1 MGADPEDVG
10 RAGVFVLSPSD
21 PETEALEEHEER
33 SDKVWKHEAVSR
45 AELFGRGT
53 VPDSVHPFFQP
64 VPFFYGGCCAPRW
77 SRPRA
82 LHQCRQKQIASAA
95 WCRSRGGLLPRG
107 WKGATLRV
115 ECKPGKP
122 GCSLENALEAQ
133 SLFRNW
139 LWENCELQ
147 CHRPRINAET
157 RAHARLRDPDCDDFL
172 EFPEPEPEPKNAA
185 EVAEGQKSGPRAG
198 ERNGADDLRGDCL
211 VASTFTDAVRTRVPI
226 DPWCGDS
233 VRWGLPETGCGL
245 PELTPW

>member
-33 SDKVWKHEAVSR
+33 SDKVWKQEAVSR

-107 WKGATLRV
+107 WKGATLRGRV
-115 ECKPGKP
+115 QARQARLQSRERLGGPEFVSELAVGELRTTVSPSKNQRRDPG
-122 GCSLENALEAQ
+122 ARA
-133 SLFRNW
+133 
-139 LWENCELQ
+139 
-147 CHRPRINAET
+147 IT
-157 RAHARLRDPDCDDFL
+157 RASAILTAMTSWSFPSLSQNPRMRLRSQRARA
-172 EFPEPEPEPKNAA
+172 KSQ
-185 EVAEGQKSGPRAG
+185 GQELVS
-198 ERNGADDLRGDCL
+198 EMVADDLRGDCL

-226 DPWCGDS
+226 DP
-233 VRWGLPETGCGL
+233 
-245 PELTPW
+245 